1 MLLQL
6 PMEFIVNFVTP
17 FIEKLPDISFVSN
30 GFAYV
35 LSWVNGVLY
44 FLPWPTVSMILG
56 IILLLFVVRVVIA
69 LLKAL
74 WSILPV
80 V

>member
-6 PMEFIVNFVTP
+6 PMEFIIKFVTP
-17 FIEKLPDISFVSN
+17 FIEKLPDISFASD
-30 GFAYV
+30 GISYF
-35 LSWVNGVLY
+35 LTWVNAVLY
-44 FLPWPTVSMILG
+44 FFPWTAISLILKVT
-56 IILLLFVVRVVIA
+56 LLLFVVRVIIA

-80 V
+80 L

>member
-1 MLLQL
+1 MLLQIPL
-6 PMEFIVNFVTP
+6 EFIVNFVTP
-17 FIEKLPDISFVSN
+17 FIEKMPDISFVSD
-30 GFAYV
+30 GIAYV

-44 FLPWPTVSMILG
+44 FLPWSTVSMILSL
-56 IILLLFVVRVVIA
+56 ILLLFVVRVVIA

-74 WSILPV
+74 WSVLPV